1 MPFLVASFRDE
12 EVTRR
17 ELTGPLVIGRSPD
30 CDIVVRDIILSRR
43 HCRIGFNEQDGC
55 WSVQDLGS
63 KNGTWINGEQ
73 IQFAVLKDGT
83 FIRIGKTQVRFYAG
97 SLKPAP

>member
-1 MPFLVASFRDE
+1 MPFLVGTFRDE

-30 CDIVVRDIILSRR
+30 CDIVVRDILLSRR
-43 HCRIGFNEQDGC
+43 HCRIGLDESNGT

-63 KNGTWINGEQ
+63 KNGSWINGEEV
-73 IQFAVLKDGT
+73 QFSVLKDGT
-83 FIRIGKTQVRFYAG
+83 SVRIGKTTVRFYSG
-97 SLKPAP
+97 TLKP